1 MTTRHRF
8 ARIAAAGVLLLAAG
22 CSADGPRLPTD
33 SGDPRRPQD
42 GGQSYVAPAATQ
54 AQYA

>member
-8 ARIAAAGVLLLAAG
+8 ARIAAAGLLLIASA

-33 SGDPRRPQD
+33 DGDPRRPPD
-42 GGQSYVAPAATQ
+42 GGQTYVAPAATQ

>member
-8 ARIAAAGVLLLAAG
+8 ARIAAAGLLMIAAG
-22 CSADGPRLPTD
+22 CSAEGPRMPTD
-33 SGDPRRPQD
+33 QEDPRRPPD
-42 GGQSYVAPAATQ
+42 GGQTFVAPVETQ

>member
-8 ARIAAAGVLLLAAG
+8 ARIAAAGLLLLAAG

-33 SGDPRRPQD
+33 TEDPRRPPD
-42 GGQSYVAPAATQ
+42 GGQTYVAPTGVQ

>member
-1 MTTRHRF
+1 MTRHRF
-8 ARIAAAGVLLLAAG
+8 ARIAAAGLLLLAAG

-33 SGDPRRPQD
+33 TEDPRRPPD
-42 GGQSYVAPAATQ
+42 GGQSYVAPAQVQ

>member
-1 MTTRHRF
+1 MTTRHRIT
-8 ARIAAAGVLLLAAG
+8 RIAAAGVLLLAAG

-33 SGDPRRPQD
+33 TEDPRRPPD
-42 GGQSYVAPAATQ
+42 GGQTYVAPAATQ